1 MPNPGQEVGTTGI
14 KPSFQVSKIIID
26 KLKSGDEY
34 QFYQELKMHNV
45 EPRDIYEQNTFNQNL
60 LFSAIHIK
68 DEDIAI
74 VMLTKLIQSGCNPQE
89 KDNLK

>member
-45 EPRDIYEQNTFNQNL
+45 EPRDIYEQNTALRARMGYPSGAASLASSRLGGVTN
-60 LFSAIHIK
+60 IG
-68 DEDIAI
+68 DIF
-74 VMLTKLIQSGCNPQE
+74 
-89 KDNLK
+89 